1 MHVVDIGH
9 GLLVGAAYVPP
20 MVVKLLALD
29 RRAESGDRP
38 ARLRQLTS
46 LLLAKL
52 VIDWTAHH
60 LLLGDLVL

>member
-1 MHVVDIGH
+1 MHVVDIGQ
-9 GLLVGAAYVPP
+9 GLLVGAADVPP
-20 MVVKLLALD
+20 MVKLLALD

-46 LLLAKL
+46 LLLAEL
-52 VIDWTAHH
+52 MIDRTAHH